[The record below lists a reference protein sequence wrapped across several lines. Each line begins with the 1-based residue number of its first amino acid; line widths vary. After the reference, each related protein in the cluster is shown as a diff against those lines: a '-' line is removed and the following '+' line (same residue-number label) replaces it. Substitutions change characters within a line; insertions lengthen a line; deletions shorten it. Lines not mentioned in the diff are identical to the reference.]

1 MSSIKKI
8 EWSNNSP
15 LGDGGIAVIA
25 DDFTGAAELAGISL
39 RYGLQLPVFLNDDK
53 IADSLNNSPLGDGGF
68 IISTDSRS
76 MQKAAAVYCTAE
88 AVEAAVKQQP
98 TLLYKKIDSVLR
110 GYVIEE
116 VKVQME
122 LTGKSKVLI
131 LPANPSLNRTISNG
145 EYFIDGKK
153 ITETGFVNDPEF
165 PVSSAS
171 VTAMVKDEKVQVAK
185 HTDWLPLDGIVIGEA
200 ATTADVEAWAA
211 TIDETWMLV
220 GAGDFYKALLQ
231 KKYEPKDKEVCS
243 LQSPLL
249 YVCGTA
255 FEERKKFIKSLDCV
269 VYMQEVITVEWLQ
282 QIRDIIKLQQK
293 LVIAIDETNAS
304 ALDLRKTMAKAVAEI
319 VARENIK
326 EIFIE
331 GGSTAAVVLEEL
343 GIKKLIPV
351 NELSRGVVRMKAGDL
366 FITVKPGSY
375 ELPEEIKNTL
385 TDNTDE
391 HRYK

>member
-1 MSSIKKI
+1 MK
-8 EWSNNSP
+8 
-15 LGDGGIAVIA
+15 AVIA

-39 RYGLQLPVFLNDDK
+39 RYGLSVAVYLNSDID
-53 IADSLNNSPLGDGGF
+53 ADADVV

-76 MQKAAAVYCTAE
+76 MQKAAAVYCTADAVE
-88 AVEAAVKQQP
+88 AVEKYKP
-98 TLLYKKIDSVLR
+98 SLLYKKIDSVLR
-110 GYVIEE
+110 GYVIDE

-122 LTGKSKVLI
+122 LTEKSKVLI

-153 ITETGFVNDPEF
+153 ITTTGFVNDPEF

-171 VTAMVKDEKVQVAK
+171 VTDMVKDETVQVAK
-185 HTDWLPLDGIVIGEA
+185 HSDWMPLEGIIIGEA
-200 ATTADVEAWAA
+200 ETETDVDAWAVA
-211 TIDETWMLV
+211 IDESWMLV
-220 GAGDFYKALLQ
+220 GAGDFYNALLQ
-231 KKYEPKDKEVCS
+231 KQYELKEKGVCS

-255 FEERKKFIKSLDCV
+255 FEERKQFIKSLHCV
-269 VYMQEVITVEWLQ
+269 AYMPETITEEWLQ
-282 QIRDIIKLQQK
+282 QTSDIIKHQNK
-293 LVIAIDETNAS
+293 LVVAIDASNAP
-304 ALDLRKTMAKAVAEI
+304 ALDLRKTMAKAVIEI

-331 GGSTAAVVLEEL
+331 GGSTAAAVLEEM

-351 NELSRGVVRMKAGDL
+351 NELNRGVVRMKAGNL

-375 ELPEEIKNTL
+375 QLPEEIKRIMS
-385 TDNTDE
+385 DE
-391 HRYK
+391 L